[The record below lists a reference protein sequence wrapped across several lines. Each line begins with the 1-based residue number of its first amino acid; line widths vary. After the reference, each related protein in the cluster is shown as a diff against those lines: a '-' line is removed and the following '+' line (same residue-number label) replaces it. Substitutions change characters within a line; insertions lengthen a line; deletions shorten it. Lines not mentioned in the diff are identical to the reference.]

1 MWDRCTE
8 WLGCGI
14 GYRLAQT
21 LVAALFGLGILVLI
35 LSLLTDAFSWQMGI
49 IGLVVLW
56 GAAFVLRVFLVT
68 PEQRHTQAEVG
79 LAVASETID

>member
-8 WLGCGI
+8 WLRCGLQ
-14 GYRLAQT
+14 GRLMTT

-35 LSLLTDAFSWQMGI
+35 LSLLTDAYSWQMGV

-56 GAAFVLRVFLVT
+56 GLAFVLRVFLVT
-68 PEQRHTQAEVG
+68 PEE
-79 LAVASETID
+79 